1 MSDSSETNLVYKDK
15 NGSNLHIMNNDQT
28 SSTTMHF
35 GHLAN
40 MDKAQNIIDEKP
52 VKAQDSDVDSD
63 LYKESNSSSDSDSSS
78 ETEKKS
84 HNSHK
89 SSEPD
94 HTKIDF
100 GSKPNPPLYQSS
112 FQQPSVS
119 GFTQPPK
126 PTQQHTTTSD
136 NNYTQPDIQKPIS
149 HIELKKRK
157 IEMLRKL
164 AEIKDKGY
172 DLSKEYNINSD
183 LEEMEIEHELLKS
196 FATKKEAVT
205 LSKSFLKSA
214 VGILEFLNDKY
225 DPFSFELGGWS
236 KQVVYDCE
244 EHKYDDVIGEIYDK
258 YRGSGKAMEPE
269 LRLSLLLIISAGSYH
284 TTKSKLKPK
293 NDEDIIGISSMAT
306 NFGSKMLSGQNKSRF
321 KTSDEIRIEQLKMQQ
336 REKERQLSSQRQ
348 ELSMKHQNAEI
359 PKNPYDST
367 LTPSVEISGPKNV
380 GPILDK
386 LKAQYKKPVTNNESD
401 SDRKISE
408 NLSEASSKS
417 SKRGRPKKKA
427 TTLNLN
433 I

>member
-1 MSDSSETNLVYKDK
+1 
-15 NGSNLHIMNNDQT
+15 
-28 SSTTMHF
+28 
-35 GHLAN
+35 
-40 MDKAQNIIDEKP
+40 
-52 VKAQDSDVDSD
+52 
-63 LYKESNSSSDSDSSS
+63 
-78 ETEKKS
+78 
-84 HNSHK
+84 
-89 SSEPD
+89 
-94 HTKIDF
+94 
-100 GSKPNPPLYQSS
+100 
-112 FQQPSVS
+112 
-119 GFTQPPK
+119 
-126 PTQQHTTTSD
+126 
-136 NNYTQPDIQKPIS
+136 
-149 HIELKKRK
+149 
-157 IEMLRKL
+157 
-164 AEIKDKGY
+164 
-172 DLSKEYNINSD
+172 
-183 LEEMEIEHELLKS
+183 
-196 FATKKEAVT
+196 
-205 LSKSFLKSA
+205 
-214 VGILEFLNDKY
+214 
-225 DPFSFELGGWS
+225 
-236 KQVVYDCE
+236 
-244 EHKYDDVIGEIYDK
+244 
-258 YRGSGKAMEPE
+258 MEPE

-348 ELSMKHQNAEI
+348 ELSMKHQNVEI
-359 PKNPYDST
+359 PKNPYDSM